1 MSGSAAKRRLRYGLS
16 VGPLPLRWQ
25 YTGLLRLPRP
35 VRRCIHAFMA
45 HTSTIITAVQLLFAS
60 QSQTLVSTGM
70 TAQALGYVVLLVAS
84 FRTTLAIL
92 RLVTHK
98 GEYDTLP
105 FLSPLLW
112 TDWVSVTD
120 MLWVF
125 SPVLGAFG
133 IAASLGAFGMCFWL
147 CIGYTQLGYGTR
159 QYTVLDVPDRCE
171 HLPISYQTDPR
182 RYIFLSLHN
191 VIFSLAILGFA
202 TAAVAVWKDN
212 KVRYTAARTSADIYR
227 QPPLLQT
234 KVGRYLGV
242 GVSLFV
248 LVPTTIATIVAGVVN
263 AHTYLVLGQ
272 QNCYASFVS
281 SRLGY
286 LDAYLADISVS
297 VTVCEVTEPKSQ
309 D

>member
-1 MSGSAAKRRLRYGLS
+1 MAQLPYVHNHNGGPTS
-16 VGPLPLRWQ
+16 VRFTISNSSVNWND
-25 YTGLLRLPRP
+25 RP
-35 VRRCIHAFMA
+35 
-45 HTSTIITAVQLLFAS
+45 
-60 QSQTLVSTGM
+60 
-70 TAQALGYVVLLVAS
+70 ALGYVVLLVAS

-125 SPVLGAFG
+125 SPVLGVFG

-171 HLPISYQTDPR
+171 HLPMSYQTDPR

-212 KVRYTAARTSADIYR
+212 KVRYTAARTSADIYW

-248 LVPTTIATIVAGVVN
+248 LVPTAIATIVAGVVN